1 MPIVYC
7 ELNLFLPYCHSL
19 KEKRQILRKVQD
31 RLRSRFNFS
40 VAEMDHQDLW
50 QRAQL
55 GAVTIGPD
63 LKVLDRISQQFVAE
77 AEEILGEWLSG
88 SHIEFID

>member
-40 VAEMDHQDLW
+40 IAEMDHQDLW

-55 GAVTIGPD
+55 GAVTIGAD
-63 LKVLDRISQQFVAE
+63 GKVLERLSRQFLAE
-77 AEEILGEWLSG
+77 AEEVLGESLCG

>member
-40 VAEMDHQDLW
+40 IAEMDHQDLW

-55 GAVTIGPD
+55 GAVTIGAD
-63 LKVLDRISQQFVAE
+63 GKVLERLARQFIAE
-77 AEEILGEWLSG
+77 AEEVLGELLCG